1 MLREAHADD
10 ATSRNKHHVAKRL
23 VKAASLAKQLVKLA
37 QNDDIRPRLSASQT
51 TQVYAYSLVMTGT
64 AAFERGKHEEGLK
77 VLSVAHEVLAKLAST
92 AGSATEEALANEM
105 LDEVEPMLRFCAY
118 RLGKDTSTGVSTI
131 AGQVAKTEISSLV
144 PSWDEL
150 RQRLDEAG
158 QTSKKE
164 TVDIVWRGQ
173 EIPIRNAEL
182 VTAAAKVQ
190 SVLDSLRTDEAASSY
205 SKGSAVAEGKKPATS
220 KKEILGSRRMG
231 TFDKALLV
239 LSEAEATAA
248 QLVEDNK
255 VRFARIGS
263 VSRRDPLLTAS
274 CLQIAMSKG
283 NTARFEASS
292 RALVSFHTY
301 VQYHLL
307 SVRAKRDLLLVAST
321 AAKLAARERKIRHAE
336 EAYTARTE
344 RRDPAVAEGKIK
356 RLQAKVYPGLV
367 KVFDTILL
375 SFESMRDMEAVEQDD
390 ELATLVDARI
400 AYIRAQRCV
409 DCGSLRLHD
418 LHH

>member
-255 VRFARIGS
+255 VCSFARGERQES
-263 VSRRDPLLTAS
+263 ARALTDAF

-400 AYIRAQRCV
+400 AYIRAQRCAGV
-409 DCGSLRLHD
+409 RVSTFA
-418 LHH
+418 